1 MPCTYQN
8 AKKKEARS
16 ARPPTG
22 DWRGFPGGSD
32 GEESACN
39 AGDPS
44 SIPGLGRSPGE
55 ENGKGTGYTH
65 CDDKPSTAAVKVG
78 AKKDNV
84 MTRKCFQRVKK
95 KKKKKKRNSGGRGH
109 PWARL
114 TVGFGEASH
123 RDWLE
128 TQACC
133 WAHQTQGHCADRQL
147 VQLKDRG
154 LPSAAWLPTPVP
166 SSGDLGHRAQ
176 HSETRSC
183 STSELPSG
191 AGHFVR

>member
-1 MPCTYQN
+1 MQAFWGSAELKVWAFIPEYPLKNWSPEDSQGHAIPCTYQN
-8 AKKKEARS
+8 AKKKKARS

-84 MTRKCFQRVKK
+84 MTRKCSQRVKK
-95 KKKKKKRNSGGRGH
+95 KKNNG
-109 PWARL
+109 
-114 TVGFGEASH
+114 TVEA
-123 RDWLE
+123 E
-128 TQACC
+128 GTP
-133 WAHQTQGHCADRQL
+133 GP
-147 VQLKDRG
+147 G
-154 LPSAAWLPTPVP
+154 LPWDLARPHTETGWRHRRAAERTR
-166 SSGDLGHRAQ
+166 HRATVPTG
-176 HSETRSC
+176 SWC
-183 STSELPSG
+183 N
-191 AGHFVR
+191 